1 MNIMEYIKG
10 YRWDTINDANLAMS
24 QLNAFYNLP
33 KPNSVSKFSSDSY
46 FEING
51 LYYIGYD
58 EMLIP
63 VLGEPTI
70 FDVKF

>member
-10 YRWDTINDANLAMS
+10 YRWNTIDDANLVMS
-24 QLNAFYNLP
+24 QLNLFYGLP
-33 KPNSVSKFSSDSY
+33 KPNGVSKFSSDSY

-58 EMLIP
+58 EMLLP
-63 VLGEPTI
+63 VLGEPNEYEI
-70 FDVKF
+70 N